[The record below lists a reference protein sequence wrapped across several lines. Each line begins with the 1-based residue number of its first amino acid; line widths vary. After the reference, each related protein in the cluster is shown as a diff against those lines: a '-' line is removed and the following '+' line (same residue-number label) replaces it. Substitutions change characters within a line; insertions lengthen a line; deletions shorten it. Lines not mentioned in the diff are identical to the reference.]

1 MIDFE
6 NFDNIIALTT
16 YFNSNEICKQVI
28 TEKRWRDGDVIC
40 PYCGEHHCKVRKDGN
55 YRCNKCKSN
64 FSCLVGTIFE
74 NTKVPLPKWFVAMY
88 LISSHKKGISSH
100 QLARDIHVTQTTA
113 WYMLQKVRLLYK
125 QDDSR
130 GFNGTIE
137 CDEVYIGG
145 REKWK
150 HKSMRIEH
158 TQGRSTKTKTPVFG
172 MAKRDVFVNKD
183 GEEEPVTYV
192 HAFKVQ
198 NTSKDTLQTIIQQF
212 VIDGSTVITD
222 EHNAYNGLEKL
233 GYSHAVI
240 NHGSDEFVNGVLYT
254 NSIESF
260 WSHFRRMIHGVYHDV
275 SDKHLQNYID
285 EAVYRWNTKKDEEC
299 QRFSD
304 MFHTSIGLV
313 VRWKQITMKRAA

>member
-6 NFDNIIALTT
+6 NFDNIIALTS

-28 TEKRWRDGDVIC
+28 AERRWRDGDVIC

-88 LISSHKKGISSH
+88 LISSHKKGVSSH

-113 WYMLQKVRLLYK
+113 WYMLQKVRLLY
-125 QDDSR
+125 QQNDSI
-130 GFNGTIE
+130 GFDGTVE

-150 HKSMRIEH
+150 HKSMRMEH

-172 MAKRDVFVNKD
+172 MAKRDVYVNKD
-183 GEEEPVTYV
+183 GEEEPITFV

-198 NTSKDTLQTIIQQF
+198 DTCKDTLQAIIQQF
-212 VIDGSTVITD
+212 AVEGSTVITD
-222 EHNAYNGLEKL
+222 EHNAYNGLDKL

-240 NHGSDEFVNGVLYT
+240 NHGSDEFVNGALYT

-275 SDKHLQNYID
+275 SDKHLQKYID

-299 QRFSD
+299 QRFSH
-304 MFHTSIGLV
+304 MFHMSIGLV
-313 VRWKQITMKRAA
+313 VRWQEITMKRVA

>member
-1 MIDFE
+1 MINFE
-6 NFDNIIALTT
+6 NFDNIIALTS

-28 TEKRWRDGDVIC
+28 AESRWRDGDVVC
-40 PYCGEHHCKVRKDGN
+40 PYCGERHCKVRKDGN

-74 NTKVPLPKWFVAMY
+74 NTKVLLPKWFVAMY

-113 WYMLQKVRLLYK
+113 WYMLQKVRLLY
-125 QDDSR
+125 QQNDSI
-130 GFNGTIE
+130 GFDGTVE

-150 HKSMRIEH
+150 HKSMRMEH

-172 MAKRDVFVNKD
+172 MAKRDIYVNKD
-183 GEEEPVTYV
+183 GEEEPITYV

-198 NTSKDTLQTIIQQF
+198 DTCKDTLQTIIQQF
-212 VIDGSTVITD
+212 AVKGSTVITD
-222 EHNAYNGLEKL
+222 EHNAYNGLDKL

-240 NHGSDEFVNGVLYT
+240 NHGSDEFVNGSLYT

-285 EAVYRWNTKKDEEC
+285 EAVYRWNTKKDEEPL
-299 QRFSD
+299 RFSH
-304 MFHTSIGLV
+304 MFHMSIGLV
-313 VRWKQITMKRAA
+313 AKWRQITMKRTA